1 VSTWPSKVQVDG
13 FARHANYAPASAIDS
28 HHCSEGDAHSHLAN
42 AAEVIDGAVPGSTG
56 LKAVAS
62 VSGTFTYTPQA
73 ASSAISE
80 PVISVT
86 VPVGGRDGVEHR

>member
-1 VSTWPSKVQVDG
+1 MRRHRQSTLIIVQKATPILTWPTPS
-13 FARHANYAPASAIDS
+13 
-28 HHCSEGDAHSHLAN
+28 
-42 AAEVIDGAVPGSTG
+42 EVIDGAVLGSTG

-86 VPVGGRDGVEHR
+86 VPVGGRDGVEHRY